1 MGEWMRVFMIE
12 RIISLGK
19 KILPS
24 GVQATLKQR
33 THFFWQPY
41 VGESPGVRLHLGCG
55 NVNFSGYMNIDLPPS
70 DHVVGSG
77 SGAEIYADV
86 RYLPFHN
93 GSVAEIQ
100 AHHIFEHFS
109 RVAALKLLIHWYELL
124 ESGGSI
130 VIATPNLPKAAKRAN
145 SRKASLDER
154 MAALRHIFGS
164 QEADWAYH
172 LDGWARW
179 KWELILPK
187 LGFGSLRFREYSTNK
202 MDHIVVKAT
211 KLNEIRTREEL
222 VQNSIALIKLSAPSP
237 DHPLAIAWVE
247 KFMNE

>member
-1 MGEWMRVFMIE
+1 MIE
-12 RIISLGK
+12 WIISLGK

-24 GVQATLKQR
+24 RVQATLKQR
-33 THFFWQPY
+33 THFWWHPY

-55 NVNFSGYMNIDLPPS
+55 DVNFPGYMNIDLPPS

-77 SGAEIYADV
+77 SGAEMYADV
-86 RYLPFHN
+86 RHLPFHN

-109 RVAALKLLIHWYELL
+109 RTAALKLLIHWYELL

-145 SRKASLDER
+145 SRKASVDER
-154 MAALRHIFGS
+154 MTALRHIFGS

-172 LDGWARW
+172 LDGWSRW

-187 LGFGSLRFREYSTNK
+187 FGFGSLRFREYSSDK
-202 MDHIVVKAT
+202 MDNIIVKAT
-211 KLNEIRTREEL
+211 KLNAIRTREEL
-222 VQNSIALIKLSAPSP
+222 VENSIALIKLSAPAH
-237 DHPLAIAWVE
+237 DQTLANAWVE
-247 KFMNE
+247 QFMNE